1 MTKSREPVEEAEEAK
16 EIPDQNMNNSP
27 QVSEDIEIES
37 VRGECSDSGRGS
49 ITELYCDDE
58 FSPSLPDHNIHLSL
72 SHLHYRDDDL
82 FSDKVLLP
90 FSLPGVLQDSLQE
103 TSLDWCE
110 VNHL

>member
-16 EIPDQNMNNSP
+16 EIPDQNMNNSS
-27 QVSEDIEIES
+27 QVSEDIEIEN
-37 VRGECSDSGRGS
+37 VRGS